1 MCGGVGFAYDLGAQ
15 LTSLTANPHS
25 PLPLVSPARGEMTF
39 EDGVS
44 LWGLVLLPPVPGPQ
58 FTFLEGGRAVGC
70 WPGALPSLQAHDGPR
85 SPLPPAVSHLPLPG
99 GHTAHQQGKARPV
112 TEALLLGEPPGS
124 SWPSCLNRLHKGA
137 PPRGLRPPETPGGP
151 RQRPLSEPRQAL
163 PATALARL
171 PCPGEGAEEG
181 RRPASQPPTA
191 GQARAWGL
199 GGDQPQGTRRWLRLW
214 ASVLLSVKWVSW

>member
-70 WPGALPSLQAHDGPR
+70 WPGALPSLQAHDGPW

-137 PPRGLRPPETPGGP
+137 PREGCGRPRPPGARGSDRSQSPDRPSRRQPLPVSRALERGLRKGGGQRASHPPRGRPVPGG
-151 RQRPLSEPRQAL
+151 
-163 PATALARL
+163 
-171 PCPGEGAEEG
+171 
-181 RRPASQPPTA
+181 
-191 GQARAWGL
+191 
-199 GGDQPQGTRRWLRLW
+199 
-214 ASVLLSVKWVSW
+214 